1 MDSVNF
7 KIGLTGVWRERLL
20 AKEAEKDEPRKALCR
35 LLTEDHWTTEFL
47 IDKDIILHL
56 S

>member
-20 AKEAEKDEPRKALCR
+20 AKEAEKDEPRKALC
-35 LLTEDHWTTEFL
+35 LNHWTTEFL
-47 IDKDIILHL
+47 IDKDRILHM